1 MTHLLGLVVVIG
13 FLDSLNPST
22 IAPALFIAAGERPQR
37 NLAAFIAGVFFVNLA
52 GGLVLALGPGQAL
65 LALVPHPSFE
75 VRREL
80 ELALGI
86 VILAV
91 AGWLWLA
98 RHRVATRVSGKGDR
112 IDRSS
117 LLVGAGISAAELPTA
132 VPYFAVIAAVV
143 ASGRPLQTQVA
154 LLVVFNLVFI
164 APLLAILLV
173 RSVLP
178 ESGQRVIQ
186 EMRARLDQ
194 SLGIAI
200 PALVGLVAIVLTVRG
215 TLGLL
220 HHH

>member
-1 MTHLLGLVVVIG
+1 MTHLLGLVLVIG
-13 FLDSLNPST
+13 VLDSLNPST
-22 IAPALFIAAGERPQR
+22 IAPALFIAAGERPHR

-65 LALVPHPSFE
+65 LAFVPHPSYQI
-75 VRREL
+75 RREL

-91 AGWLWLA
+91 AGWLWLV
-98 RHRVATRVSGKGDR
+98 RHRVASRVSGKGDR

-143 ASGRPLQTQVA
+143 ASGRPLQTQAA
-154 LLVVFNLVFI
+154 LLVVFNLVFV
-164 APLLAILLV
+164 APLLAILVV

-178 ESGQRVIQ
+178 ESGQRVL
-186 EMRARLDQ
+186 EGLRARLDE
-194 SLGIAI
+194 SLGVAI
-200 PALVGLVAIVLTVRG
+200 PALVGLVAIVLAVRG
-215 TLGLL
+215 TLGLI